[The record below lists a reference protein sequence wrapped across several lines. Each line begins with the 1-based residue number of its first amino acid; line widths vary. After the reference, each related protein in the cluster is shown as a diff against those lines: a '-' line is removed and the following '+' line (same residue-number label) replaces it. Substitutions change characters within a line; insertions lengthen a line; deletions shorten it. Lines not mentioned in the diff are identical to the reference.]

1 METLI
6 LRGGRKLTPEAT
18 CEFKRAY
25 CFYRSALNT
34 LADLAVQKKEAK
46 YHMRPK
52 VHFMG
57 HTVWHYL
64 PKNPKYLMVY
74 ADEDMISRTKRI
86 AEKSHPAHMSRLTVF
101 RYTLQACM
109 RFSGVIE

>member
-25 CFYRSALNT
+25 CVYRSALNT

-64 PKNPKYLMVY
+64 RRNPKYLW
-74 ADEDMISRTKRI
+74 
-86 AEKSHPAHMSRLTVF
+86 
-101 RYTLQACM
+101 YTLM
-109 RFSGVIE
+109 RI